1 MEKKIKT
8 DNDEVKDID
17 LGDDQ
22 RNDRVAAAAAPPRRY
37 QRRRQGQYVPDY
49 VDWKDV
55 DFLKRFIPEGGKIMP
70 RRISGVTAKDQ
81 RRVARAIKRARIMAL
96 IPYVSD

>member
-1 MEKKIKT
+1 MENKIKT
-8 DNDEVKDID
+8 DTDEVRDID
-17 LGDDQ
+17 SGDEQ
-22 RNDRVAAAAAPPRRY
+22 RNDRAAAPPPRRY

-96 IPYVSD
+96 IPYVTD

>member
-1 MEKKIKT
+1 MENKINT
-8 DNDEVKDID
+8 ETDEVKNID
-17 LGDDQ
+17 AGDDQ
-22 RNDRVAAAAAPPRRY
+22 RNDRVAAAPPQRRY

>member
-8 DNDEVKDID
+8 DNEEVKDID
-17 LGDDQ
+17 LGDEQ
-22 RNDRVAAAAAPPRRY
+22 KIDRAIAPPPRRY

-49 VDWKDV
+49 VDWKDL
-55 DFLKRFIPEGGKIMP
+55 DFLKRFIPEGGKILP

>member
-1 MEKKIKT
+1 MENNIKT
-8 DNDEVKDID
+8 ENDEVKNID
-17 LGDDQ
+17 LGDEQ
-22 RNDRVAAAAAPPRRY
+22 RVDRAAAPQRRY

-81 RRVARAIKRARIMAL
+81 RRVARAIKRARLMAL

>member
-1 MEKKIKT
+1 MERKINT

-17 LGDDQ
+17 LGDEQ
-22 RNDRVAAAAAPPRRY
+22 KIDRAVAPPRRY

-49 VDWKDV
+49 VDWKDI
-55 DFLKRFIPEGGKIMP
+55 DFLKRFIPEGGKILP